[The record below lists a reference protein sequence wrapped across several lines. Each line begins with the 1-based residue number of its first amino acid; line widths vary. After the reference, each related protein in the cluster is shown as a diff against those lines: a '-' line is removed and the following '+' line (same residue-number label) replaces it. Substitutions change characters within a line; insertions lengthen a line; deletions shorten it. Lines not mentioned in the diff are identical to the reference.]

1 MRRMGSQPMR
11 DRQSP
16 STSSTFLI
24 PQLRQSRRGSLASL
38 SSTSQL
44 DKDALSQALDQIHS
58 SASQTETLTTFNEY
72 TSPPSSSSGPDSK
85 GITSELHG
93 GLSGLYTRFRASVG
107 NVKEIVHLGS
117 EEPVGVTVSSVNH
130 KGSAK
135 SPASST
141 KNLAQPG
148 QVTSSSSTALQE
160 KSTSSVGQH
169 SVAGTA
175 DAETLN
181 NEVVRQVK
189 SSKVS
194 LGSLSAKSASG
205 SLGILKSVPTTLTQA
220 AQTSTIRPALAEVNI
235 SAVRQGSVAAEL
247 PSHSASK
254 VPNDHYHSDGNAR
267 AQNGIHIHTSNAAS
281 NVSAITSSD
290 TLLSSTSTRSNVGQR
305 AARSDSDRVKSSA
318 PSFYEPTNDRSRE
331 KADSHKQSK
340 DHVQP
345 FPGLEDDGYDKDTY
359 AVTEASSDTDD
370 DRMAPPRMIA
380 SYSKEQDDTF
390 ETSERKQE
398 SGKAE
403 MLTKKGGY
411 QHLALP
417 LRKTLAPPMVSRTD
431 STNPSLSR
439 ASSYE
444 TNTDSVI
451 EPVLRRSPNTEFDE
465 ASETPKGNIIA
476 PRSTDPSASHQ
487 DLRTMNVFSQV
498 KNKVLNK
505 EYWMKDENARDCFY
519 CGDSFTMVR
528 RKHHCSKSTTKQYKS
543 QRRNAES
550 ESRDVRSDF

>member
-1 MRRMGSQPMR
+1 MGSQPMR

-16 STSSTFLI
+16 SASSTFLI

-44 DKDALSQALDQIHS
+44 DKEALSQALDQIHS

-107 NVKEIVHLGS
+107 NVKDVVHLGN
-117 EEPVGVTVSSVNH
+117 EEPVGETVSSANP
-130 KGSAK
+130 K
-135 SPASST
+135 SDPKVPASST
-141 KNLAQPG
+141 KNLGQPG
-148 QVTSSSSTALQE
+148 PDTSSSAKALQNH
-160 KSTSSVGQH
+160 STSSPGQH
-169 SVAGTA
+169 SVASTA
-175 DAETLN
+175 DAETAS
-181 NEVVRQVK
+181 NEAVRQVK
-189 SSKVS
+189 STKTS
-194 LGSLSAKSASG
+194 LGGLSSKSASG
-205 SLGILKSVPTTLTQA
+205 SLGILKSAPTTLTQA

-235 SAVRQGSVAAEL
+235 SAVKQGSIATEP

-254 VPNDHYHSDGNAR
+254 SPVDLYHGDGNKR
-267 AQNGIHIHTSNAAS
+267 APNGLHIHTSNRAS
-281 NVSAITSSD
+281 NASVITPSD
-290 TLLSSTSTRSNVGQR
+290 ALSSSTSTRSNGDQQAV
-305 AARSDSDRVKSSA
+305 RSDPNRIKSPA
-318 PSFYEPTNDRSRE
+318 PSFYEPTSERIRG
-331 KADSHKQSK
+331 KADRRQSK

-345 FPGLEDDGYDKDTY
+345 FPGLEDDGYDKDGY

-370 DRMAPPRMIA
+370 GRVAPPRIVT
-380 SYSKEQDDTF
+380 SYGRGQDDF
-390 ETSERKQE
+390 SESSVRKRET
-398 SGKAE
+398 AE
-403 MLTKKGGY
+403 AQMFTKEGGY

-417 LRKTLAPPMVSRTD
+417 LRKTMAPPMVSRTD
-431 STNPSLSR
+431 STNPKLSR

-444 TNTDSVI
+444 ADIDTMNNPI
-451 EPVLRRSPNTEFDE
+451 LRPSPNTEFGG
-465 ASETPKGNIIA
+465 ASQTPKGKIIT
-476 PRSTDPSASHQ
+476 PRYPDPSASHQ

-528 RKHHCSKSTTKQYKS
+528 RKHHCSKLVTKQ
-543 QRRNAES
+543 
-550 ESRDVRSDF
+550 

>member
-1 MRRMGSQPMR
+1 MGSQPMR

-44 DKDALSQALDQIHS
+44 DKEALSQALDQIHS

-107 NVKEIVHLGS
+107 NVKDIVHLGS
-117 EEPVGVTVSSVNH
+117 EEPVGETVSSANP
-130 KGSAK
+130 K
-135 SPASST
+135 SNPQGPASST
-141 KNLAQPG
+141 KNLGQPG
-148 QVTSSSSTALQE
+148 PDISSSAKALQNN
-160 KSTSSVGQH
+160 STSSLGQH
-169 SVAGTA
+169 SVASTA
-175 DAETLN
+175 DAETPS
-181 NEVVRQVK
+181 NEAVRQVK
-189 SSKVS
+189 SSKTS
-194 LGSLSAKSASG
+194 LGSLGSKSASG
-205 SLGILKSVPTTLTQA
+205 SLGILKSAPTTLTQA
-220 AQTSTIRPALAEVNI
+220 AQTYTIRPALAEVNI
-235 SAVRQGSVAAEL
+235 SAVKHGSIAAEP

-254 VPNDHYHSDGNAR
+254 SPVDLYHGDGDKRAPNGL
-267 AQNGIHIHTSNAAS
+267 HIHTSNRAS
-281 NVSAITSSD
+281 NASAMTSSD
-290 TLLSSTSTRSNVGQR
+290 ALLSSTSTRSNGD
-305 AARSDSDRVKSSA
+305 RSDPNRIKSPA
-318 PSFYEPTNDRSRE
+318 PSLYEPTSERIRG
-331 KADSHKQSK
+331 KADRRQSK

-345 FPGLEDDGYDKDTY
+345 FPGLEDDGYDKDAY

-370 DRMAPPRMIA
+370 GRAAPPRIVT
-380 SYSKEQDDTF
+380 SHGRGQDDF
-390 ETSERKQE
+390 SDNSEKKRESAKAQMFTKQ
-398 SGKAE
+398 
-403 MLTKKGGY
+403 GGY

-417 LRKTLAPPMVSRTD
+417 LRKTMAPPMVSRLD
-431 STNPSLSR
+431 STNPKLSR

-444 TNTDSVI
+444 TDFDSAI
-451 EPVLRRSPNTEFDE
+451 DPVPRPSPNTEFGE
-465 ASETPKGNIIA
+465 ALQTPKGKIVT
-476 PRSTDPSASHQ
+476 PRYPDPSASHQ

-528 RKHHCSKSTTKQYKS
+528 RKHHCSKLATKQYT
-543 QRRNAES
+543 
-550 ESRDVRSDF
+550 

>member
-1 MRRMGSQPMR
+1 MRKMGSQPMR

-16 STSSTFLI
+16 SASTFLI

-44 DKDALSQALDQIHS
+44 DKEALSQALDQIHS

-85 GITSELHG
+85 GITSEIHG

-107 NVKEIVHLGS
+107 NVKEIVQLGS
-117 EEPVGVTVSSVNH
+117 EEPVGETVPSASH
-130 KGSAK
+130 KGSTK
-135 SPASST
+135 SPAAST
-141 KNLAQPG
+141 KNLALPG
-148 QVTSSSSTALQE
+148 PVTGSSTTALQDN
-160 KSTSSVGQH
+160 STSSLGQH
-169 SVAGTA
+169 SVAGTG

-194 LGSLSAKSASG
+194 LGSLSSKSASG
-205 SLGILKSVPTTLTQA
+205 SLGTLKSAPTTLTQA

-235 SAVRQGSVAAEL
+235 SAVKQGSIAAEL

-254 VPNDHYHSDGNAR
+254 SPNDHYHTDGNAR
-267 AQNGIHIHTSNAAS
+267 AQNGIHIHTSNRAS
-281 NVSAITSSD
+281 NASAITSSD
-290 TLLSSTSTRSNVGQR
+290 TLLSSTSARNDGDQQAV
-305 AARSDSDRVKSSA
+305 RSDSDHVKSSA
-318 PSFYEPTNDRSRE
+318 PSLYEATSDRSRE
-331 KADSHKQSK
+331 KADRKQSK

-370 DRMAPPRMIA
+370 DRLAPPRMIT
-380 SYSKEQDDTF
+380 SYSKGQDNTS
-390 ETSERKQE
+390 EGSERKQE
-398 SGKAE
+398 SGKAQ
-403 MLTKKGGY
+403 MFTKKGGY

-417 LRKTLAPPMVSRTD
+417 LRKTMAPPMVSRTD
-431 STNPSLSR
+431 SINPSLSR

-444 TNTDSVI
+444 TNTDSVND
-451 EPVLRRSPNTEFDE
+451 PVLRASPNTEFDE
-465 ASETPKGNIIA
+465 ASQSPKGKIIT
-476 PRSTDPSASHQ
+476 PRSTDQSASHQ

-528 RKHHCSKSTTKQYKS
+528 RKHHCSKLALNNKYH
-543 QRRNAES
+543 RGEMLNLN
-550 ESRDVRSDF
+550 

>member
-1 MRRMGSQPMR
+1 MGSQPMR

-16 STSSTFLI
+16 SASSTFLI

-44 DKDALSQALDQIHS
+44 DKEALSQALDQIHS

-72 TSPPSSSSGPDSK
+72 TTPPSSSSGPDSK

-117 EEPVGVTVSSVNH
+117 EEPVGDTVSSANQ
-130 KGSAK
+130 KGSTK

-141 KNLAQPG
+141 KNLAQSGP
-148 QVTSSSSTALQE
+148 VTSSSSTALQD
-160 KSTSSVGQH
+160 KSTSSLGQH

-175 DAETLN
+175 DSETLN

-189 SSKVS
+189 SSKIS
-194 LGSLSAKSASG
+194 LGSLSSKSASG
-205 SLGILKSVPTTLTQA
+205 SLGTLKSAPATLTQA

-235 SAVRQGSVAAEL
+235 SAVKQGSIAAEL

-254 VPNDHYHSDGNAR
+254 LPNDHYHSDGNAR
-267 AQNGIHIHTSNAAS
+267 AQNGIHIHTSNRAS
-281 NVSAITSSD
+281 NASAITSD
-290 TLLSSTSTRSNVGQR
+290 TLLSSTSTRSNGDQQAVP
-305 AARSDSDRVKSSA
+305 SDSDRVKSSA
-318 PSFYEPTNDRSRE
+318 PSFYEPASDRRRE
-331 KADSHKQSK
+331 KADRKQSK

-370 DRMAPPRMIA
+370 DRVAPPRLIT
-380 SYSKEQDDTF
+380 SYSEGQDDTF
-390 ETSERKQE
+390 EGSERKQE
-398 SGKAE
+398 SGKAQ

-431 STNPSLSR
+431 LTNPSLSR

-444 TNTDSVI
+444 TSTDSVI
-451 EPVLRRSPNTEFDE
+451 DPVLRPSPNTEFDE

-476 PRSTDPSASHQ
+476 PRSANPSASHQ

-528 RKHHCSKSTTKQYKS
+528 RKHHCSKSAAKQYNS
-543 QRRNAES
+543 QRRNAKS
-550 ESRDVRSDF
+550 KLRDVRPDFRC

>member
-1 MRRMGSQPMR
+1 MGSQPMR

-16 STSSTFLI
+16 SASSTFLI

-44 DKDALSQALDQIHS
+44 DKEALSQALDQIHS

-72 TSPPSSSSGPDSK
+72 TTPPSSSSGPDSK

-117 EEPVGVTVSSVNH
+117 EEPLGNTVSSANQ
-130 KGSAK
+130 KGSTE

-141 KNLAQPG
+141 KNLAQSGP
-148 QVTSSSSTALQE
+148 VTSSSSTALQD
-160 KSTSSVGQH
+160 KSTSSLGQH

-175 DAETLN
+175 DSETLN

-189 SSKVS
+189 SSKIS
-194 LGSLSAKSASG
+194 LGSLSSKSASG
-205 SLGILKSVPTTLTQA
+205 SLGTLKSAPATLTQA

-235 SAVRQGSVAAEL
+235 SAVKQGSIAAEL

-254 VPNDHYHSDGNAR
+254 LPNDHYHSDGNAR
-267 AQNGIHIHTSNAAS
+267 TQNGIHIHTSNRAS
-281 NVSAITSSD
+281 NASAITSD
-290 TLLSSTSTRSNVGQR
+290 TLLSSTSTRSNGDQQAVP
-305 AARSDSDRVKSSA
+305 SDSDRVKSSA
-318 PSFYEPTNDRSRE
+318 PSFYEPTSDRRRE
-331 KADSHKQSK
+331 KADRKLSK

-370 DRMAPPRMIA
+370 DRVAPPRLIT
-380 SYSKEQDDTF
+380 SYSKGQDDTF
-390 ETSERKQE
+390 EGSERKQE
-398 SGKAE
+398 SGKAQ

-431 STNPSLSR
+431 LTNPSLSR

-444 TNTDSVI
+444 TSTDSVI
-451 EPVLRRSPNTEFDE
+451 DPVLRPSPNTEFDE
-465 ASETPKGNIIA
+465 ASETPKGNIMA
-476 PRSTDPSASHQ
+476 PRSANPSASHQ

-528 RKHHCSKSTTKQYKS
+528 RKHHCSKSAAKQYNS
-543 QRRNAES
+543 QRRNAKS
-550 ESRDVRSDF
+550 KLRDVRPDFRC

>member
-16 STSSTFLI
+16 ASSTFLI

-44 DKDALSQALDQIHS
+44 DKEALSQALDQIHS

-93 GLSGLYTRFRASVG
+93 GLSGLYSRFRASVG

-117 EEPVGVTVSSVNH
+117 EEPVGETVSSANH
-130 KGSAK
+130 KGSTK

-141 KNLAQPG
+141 QNLVQPG
-148 QVTSSSSTALQE
+148 PITSSSTTALQGN
-160 KSTSSVGQH
+160 STSSLGQH
-169 SVAGTA
+169 SAAGTA

-181 NEVVRQVK
+181 NEDVLKVK
-189 SSKVS
+189 PSKIS
-194 LGSLSAKSASG
+194 LGSLSSKSASG
-205 SLGILKSVPTTLTQA
+205 SLPTLKSAPTTMTQA
-220 AQTSTIRPALAEVNI
+220 AQTSTTRPALAEINI
-235 SAVRQGSVAAEL
+235 SAVKEGSIAAEL
-247 PSHSASK
+247 PSSSTSK
-254 VPNDHYHSDGNAR
+254 SPNDHYHTDGNAR
-267 AQNGIHIHTSNAAS
+267 AQNSIHIHTSNRVS
-281 NVSAITSSD
+281 NASAITPSD
-290 TLLSSTSTRSNVGQR
+290 TLLSSKSTRSNGDQPAV
-305 AARSDSDRVKSSA
+305 RSDSDRAKSSA
-318 PSFYEPTNDRSRE
+318 PSLYEPTSDRSRE
-331 KADSHKQSK
+331 QADRKQSK

-345 FPGLEDDGYDKDTY
+345 FPGLEDDGHDKDTY

-370 DRMAPPRMIA
+370 DRVASPKTIT
-380 SYSKEQDDTF
+380 SYSKGQDDVF
-390 ETSERKQE
+390 ESSERKQE
-398 SGKAE
+398 SGKSQVF
-403 MLTKKGGY
+403 TKKGGY

-417 LRKTLAPPMVSRTD
+417 LRKTMAPPMVSRTD
-431 STNPSLSR
+431 SPNPSLSR
-439 ASSYE
+439 VSSYE
-444 TNTDSVI
+444 TNTDSVNDP
-451 EPVLRRSPNTEFDE
+451 EVRPSPNTEFDE
-465 ASETPKGNIIA
+465 APQPPKGKIIN
-476 PRSTDPSASHQ
+476 PRPPDPSTPHQ

-528 RKHHCSKSTTKQYKS
+528 RKHHCSKLAAKQYKQ
-543 QRRNAES
+543 QR
-550 ESRDVRSDF
+550 

>member
-16 STSSTFLI
+16 SASSTFLI

-107 NVKEIVHLGS
+107 NVKEIVQLGS
-117 EEPVGVTVSSVNH
+117 EEPVGDRVSSANH
-130 KGSAK
+130 KGNTK

-141 KNLAQPG
+141 KNFAQPG
-148 QVTSSSSTALQE
+148 PVTSSSSTALQDN
-160 KSTSSVGQH
+160 STSSLGLH
-169 SVAGTA
+169 SVARTA
-175 DAETLN
+175 DAEALN

-189 SSKVS
+189 SSKIS
-194 LGSLSAKSASG
+194 LGSLSSKSASG
-205 SLGILKSVPTTLTQA
+205 SFGTLKSAPTTLTQA
-220 AQTSTIRPALAEVNI
+220 AQTSTVNPALAEINI
-235 SAVRQGSVAAEL
+235 SAVKQGSIAAEL
-247 PSHSASK
+247 PSHSAGK
-254 VPNDHYHSDGNAR
+254 LPNDHYLSDGNAR
-267 AQNGIHIHTSNAAS
+267 AQNGIHKHSPNIAS
-281 NVSAITSSD
+281 NSSAITSSD
-290 TLLSSTSTRSNVGQR
+290 TLLSSTSTRSNGDQQAV
-305 AARSDSDRVKSSA
+305 RSDSDHLKSSA
-318 PSFYEPTNDRSRE
+318 PSLYEPTSDRSRE
-331 KADSHKQSK
+331 KADRIHSK
-340 DHVQP
+340 DHAQP
-345 FPGLEDDGYDKDTY
+345 FPGLEDDGYAKDTY

-370 DRMAPPRMIA
+370 DRVALPEMITR
-380 SYSKEQDDTF
+380 YSKGQDDTV
-390 ETSERKQE
+390 EVAERKQE
-398 SGKAE
+398 SGKAQ

-411 QHLALP
+411 QHLELP
-417 LRKTLAPPMVSRTD
+417 LRKTMAPPMVTRTD

-451 EPVLRRSPNTEFDE
+451 DPVLRLSPNAKFDE
-465 ASETPKGNIIA
+465 ALETPKGNIIA
-476 PRSTDPSASHQ
+476 PRSADPSASHQ

-528 RKHHCSKSTTKQYKS
+528 RKHHCSKSAAKQQITMGKC
-543 QRRNAES
+543 
-550 ESRDVRSDF
+550 

>member
-16 STSSTFLI
+16 SASSTFLI

-38 SSTSQL
+38 SSTGQL
-44 DKDALSQALDQIHS
+44 DKEALSQALDQIHS

-117 EEPVGVTVSSVNH
+117 EEPVGETVSSANQ
-130 KGSAK
+130 KGSTK

-141 KNLAQPG
+141 KNLAQPDPA
-148 QVTSSSSTALQE
+148 TSSSTAALQD
-160 KSTSSVGQH
+160 KSTSSLGQY
-169 SVAGTA
+169 SVADTA

-181 NEVVRQVK
+181 NEAVRQFK
-189 SSKVS
+189 SSKIS
-194 LGSLSAKSASG
+194 LGSLSSKSASG
-205 SLGILKSVPTTLTQA
+205 SLGTLKSAPITLTQA

-235 SAVRQGSVAAEL
+235 SAVKQGSIAAEL
-247 PSHSASK
+247 PSHSSSK
-254 VPNDHYHSDGNAR
+254 LPKDHCHTGGNAR
-267 AQNGIHIHTSNAAS
+267 AQNGIHIHTSSRAS
-281 NVSAITSSD
+281 NASAITPSE
-290 TLLSSTSTRSNVGQR
+290 TLLSSKSTRSNGDQQ
-305 AARSDSDRVKSSA
+305 AIRSDSDLVKSSA
-318 PSFYEPTNDRSRE
+318 SSLYEPTSDRGKE
-331 KADSHKQSK
+331 KADRQQSEK
-340 DHVQP
+340 HVQP
-345 FPGLEDDGYDKDTY
+345 FPGLEGDEYDKDSY

-370 DRMAPPRMIA
+370 DRVAPPGVIT
-380 SYSKEQDDTF
+380 SYSNGQDDTF
-390 ETSERKQE
+390 ESFERKQE
-398 SGKAE
+398 SGKAQ
-403 MLTKKGGY
+403 MFTKKGGY

-417 LRKTLAPPMVSRTD
+417 LRKTMAPPMVSRTD

-444 TNTDSVI
+444 TNTDNVI
-451 EPVLRRSPNTEFDE
+451 DPVLRPSPNTEFDE
-465 ASETPKGNIIA
+465 ASQPPKGKIIT
-476 PRSTDPSASHQ
+476 PRSTDPFASHH

-528 RKHHCSKSTTKQYKS
+528 RKHHCSKLAAKQYK
-543 QRRNAES
+543 
-550 ESRDVRSDF
+550 